1 MRGHESIKNKM
12 TASKKTIQWTGSPRR
27 QHRTAHPALEFF
39 LAVLF
44 FLMLI
49 LTAAAFLLLS
59 PTAMPN
65 FFR

>member
-1 MRGHESIKNKM
+1 M
-12 TASKKTIQWTGSPRR
+12 TSRKKTIQWTDSLRR
-27 QHRTAHPALEFF
+27 ENRTADHPALEFF

-59 PTAMPN
+59 PPMAIPN
-65 FFR
+65 LWR

>member
-1 MRGHESIKNKM
+1 M
-12 TASKKTIQWTGSPRR
+12 TSRKKTIQWTGSLRR
-27 QHRTAHPALEFF
+27 ENRTADHPALEFS

-59 PTAMPN
+59 PPTAVSN
-65 FFR
+65 LWR